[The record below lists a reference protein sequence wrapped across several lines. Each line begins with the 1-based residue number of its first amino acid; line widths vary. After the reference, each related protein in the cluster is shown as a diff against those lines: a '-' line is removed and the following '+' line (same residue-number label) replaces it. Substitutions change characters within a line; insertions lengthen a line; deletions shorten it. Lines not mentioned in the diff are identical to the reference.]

1 MKSKKL
7 VYALMFGLALNSLS
21 ILAVIANDFGDEEV
35 LNSEQIDID
44 GSIKRN
50 SEADKIRRERQNL
63 EKDNEDLVRKKIE
76 DMRIA
81 EEKKMSDRLKNMLGG
96 QGSLQQ
102 DTVSTQAA
110 SVIEAKKEEPV
121 KPVGADNRFQVKPFY
136 GITHYKGD
144 NVNFESKIN
153 TGLGFDAK
161 LNDRFSIGLG
171 LKYVNMSIQQID
183 RSPYMN
189 SYYNNGYY
197 TGGYGYNY
205 NYNYNLN
212 YSNNWYQNTFQNQ
225 REIEMNQFGFELT
238 GKFFILPDSRVRPY
252 AGLGLGYSKTQLNY
266 KSLGGSS
273 SAYYNPY
280 SNVQYG
286 DEGYNASTF
295 SGIVLLGADFY
306 FTERFGLNAEMRYAK
321 GFASDY
327 NQDLNNTLIANP
339 DQRFLQ
345 LLGSDIDNAH
355 SASIMLGILFGF

>member
-1 MKSKKL
+1 MCMKSKKL
-7 VYALMFGLALNSLS
+7 VYSLMFGLALNSLAL
-21 ILAVIANDFGDEEV
+21 IKVVAADFGDEEV

-44 GSIKRN
+44 GSLKRN

-81 EEKKMSDRLKNMLGG
+81 EEKKMSERLKNMLGG

-102 DTVSTQAA
+102 DAVSTQAA
-110 SVIEAKKEEPV
+110 SVVEVKKEEIA
-121 KPVGADNRFQVKPFY
+121 KPVGSDNRFQVKPFY
-136 GITHYKGD
+136 GITHYKGE

-161 LNDRFSIGLG
+161 LTERFSIGLG

-189 SYYNNGYY
+189 NYYNNGYY
-197 TGGYGYNY
+197 NYGNTGYN
-205 NYNYNLN
+205 NYNLG

-225 REIEMNQFGFELT
+225 REIEMNQYGFELT
-238 GKFFILPDSRVRPY
+238 GKFFIIPDSRVRPY

-266 KSLGGSS
+266 KALSGSS

-286 DEGYNASTF
+286 NEGYNASTF
-295 SGIVLLGADFY
+295 SGIVMAGADFY
-306 FTERFGLNAEMRYAK
+306 FTERFGMNAEVRYAK

-327 NQDLNNTLIANP
+327 NTDLNNTLISNP

-355 SASIMLGILFGF
+355 SASIVLGILFGF